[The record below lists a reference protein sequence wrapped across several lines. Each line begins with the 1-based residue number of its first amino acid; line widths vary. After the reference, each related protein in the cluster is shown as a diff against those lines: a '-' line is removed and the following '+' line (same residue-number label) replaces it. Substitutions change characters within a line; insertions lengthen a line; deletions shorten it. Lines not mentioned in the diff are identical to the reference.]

1 MRKVNAGQSAMETPT
16 EEADIWKA
24 AKLLADRL
32 GTDARA
38 HAANRASELLEIGDH
53 ARHALWTE
61 IIRALD
67 RLLPPARGSPD

>member
-1 MRKVNAGQSAMETPT
+1 VT
-16 EEADIWKA
+16 EQADIWRA

-38 HAANRASELLEIGDH
+38 HAANRSRELLEIGDRAGH
-53 ARHALWTE
+53 GLWTE

-67 RLLPPARGSPD
+67 RLLPPAKGSPD